1 MESLQKPLRGTRLFS
16 DGYVCIIN
24 PRDQQVATSGL
35 ARQRKIE
42 AGLPAFFAR
51 RNILEYEG
59 LRAKIDFSK
68 PQQAICHLLNS
79 RVNNISATGNQCA
92 DGLFILI
99 ESRVMQWGES

>member
-79 RVNNISATGNQCA
+79 RVNNPKWVWRNTQH
-92 DGLFILI
+92 LPFFIPIGPLLH
-99 ESRVMQWGES
+99 

>member
-16 DGYVCIIN
+16 DGYFAFIN

-68 PQQAICHLLNS
+68 PQQAICHLLSS
-79 RVNNISATGNQCA
+79 RVNKLSMGRNLPCGG
-92 DGLFILI
+92 GLFHFPII
-99 ESRVMQWGES
+99 Q